1 MSDIRPLH
9 LTTIDG
15 EDDEAEVT
23 RLLGNKR
30 YRTVEITQE
39 VAAHVK
45 EHEQRLRETI
55 TAEVEEKFML
65 KEAKKDHDEISEIDE
80 DLLME

>member
-1 MSDIRPLH
+1 M
-9 LTTIDG
+9 
-15 EDDEAEVT
+15 
-23 RLLGNKR
+23 
-30 YRTVEITQE
+30 
-39 VAAHVK
+39 K